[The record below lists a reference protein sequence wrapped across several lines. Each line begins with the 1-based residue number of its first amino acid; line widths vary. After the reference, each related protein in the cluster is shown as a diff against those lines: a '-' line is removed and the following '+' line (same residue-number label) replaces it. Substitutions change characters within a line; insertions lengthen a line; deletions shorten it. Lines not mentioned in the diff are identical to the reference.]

1 MTSIA
6 VLVLSIGREKDSAE
20 FKRALA
26 YLKGRSRDAQ
36 SGMEG
41 YPTYTRYYRAQALFQ
56 GDVDAWE
63 KWNLGLVRE
72 LKGVQGKD
80 GSFAAFSNRGGGFGG
95 TVDTSLAL
103 LALAVN
109 FKFKPIYER

>member
-1 MTSIA
+1 
-6 VLVLSIGREKDSAE
+6 
-20 FKRALA
+20 
-26 YLKGRSRDAQ
+26 
-36 SGMEG
+36 MEG
-41 YPTYTRYYRAQALFQ
+41 YPTYTRYYRSQALFQ

-72 LKGVQGKD
+72 LKAMQGKD
-80 GSFAAFSNRGGGFGG
+80 GGFAGFANRGGGFGG
-95 TVDTSLAL
+95 TVDTSLSL